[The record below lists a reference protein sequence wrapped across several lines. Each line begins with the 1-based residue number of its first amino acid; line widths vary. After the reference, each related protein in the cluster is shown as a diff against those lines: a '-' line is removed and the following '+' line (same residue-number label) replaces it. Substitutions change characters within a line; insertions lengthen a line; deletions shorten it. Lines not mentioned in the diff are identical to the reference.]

1 VTPGAQEEDMN
12 QSAITYEPVIPGI
25 QIRPLLRRVYLWM
38 TFGVLVTTIVALL
51 TVTTPVLQSLL
62 FTPWVW
68 AALIGELVLVVVL
81 SAAINKLSPSAA
93 ALLFIG
99 YAALVGFTTSAIF
112 FVYTLSNISVAFLS
126 ATALFGTMTFVGFVT
141 RADLTKLG
149 TYLLVGLIGLIV
161 AMLLNLFLRSSTLDL
176 VVSLVGVVIFTGLT
190 AYDTQKLSRLAADP
204 KLQEQGAMLG
214 KLSIL
219 GALTLYLDFL
229 NLFLLLLRLM
239 GRRR

>member
-1 VTPGAQEEDMN
+1 MN
-12 QSAITYEPVIPGI
+12 QSAITYEPVFPRIEV
-25 QIRPLLRRVYLWM
+25 RPLLRRVYLWM
-38 TFGVLVTTIVALL
+38 TFGVMVTAVVALL
-51 TVTTPVLQSLL
+51 TVTTPALQSLL
-62 FTPWVW
+62 STPWVW
-68 AALIGELVLVVVL
+68 AAFIGELALVLVL
-81 SAAINKLSPSAA
+81 SAAINKLSPTAA
-93 ALLFIG
+93 ALLFVG

-149 TYLLVGLIGLIV
+149 TYLVVGLIGLIV
-161 AMLLNLFLRSSTLDL
+161 AMLLNFFLRSSALDL
-176 VVSLVGVVIFTGLT
+176 VVSLIGVAIFTGLT
-190 AYDTQKLSRLAADP
+190 AYDTQKISRLSADP
-204 KLQEQGAMLG
+204 KLQGQGAMLG
-214 KLSIL
+214 RLSIL

>member
-1 VTPGAQEEDMN
+1 
-12 QSAITYEPVIPGI
+12 
-25 QIRPLLRRVYLWM
+25 
-38 TFGVLVTTIVALL
+38 
-51 TVTTPVLQSLL
+51 
-62 FTPWVW
+62 VW

-81 SAAINKLSPSAA
+81 SAAINKLSPTAA
-93 ALLFIG
+93 GMLFIG

-161 AMLLNLFLRSSTLDL
+161 AMVLNLFLRSSTLDL

-190 AYDTQKLSRLAADP
+190 AYDTQKISRLAADP

-214 KLSIL
+214 RLSIL

>member
-1 VTPGAQEEDMN
+1 MN

-51 TVTTPVLQSLL
+51 TVTTPALQSLL
-62 FTPWVW
+62 FTPVVWV
-68 AALIGELVLVVVL
+68 ALIGEFVLVVVL
-81 SAAINKLSPSAA
+81 SAAINKLSPTAA
-93 ALLFIG
+93 ALLFVA

-161 AMLLNLFLRSSTLDL
+161 AMLLNFFLRSSTLDL

-190 AYDTQKLSRLAADP
+190 AYDTQKLSRMAADP

-214 KLSIL
+214 KISIL
-219 GALTLYLDFL
+219 GALILYLDFL
-229 NLFLLLLRLM
+229 NLFLLLLRLV